1 VTLEAKDLVLETRL
15 RGVSAKLTPGSI
27 TAICGPNGAGKSTLL
42 ECLAGL
48 LAPTSGS
55 TALDGQDVYDMSP
68 KQRARRIGYLPQHP
82 EIAWDVPVRSLIEL
96 GRFPHGDRKGEPVN
110 AAIHALDLDAFQ
122 TRRAQSLSGGET
134 ARVLLARVLAGEP
147 DWILADEPL
156 AALDLAHQLTLI
168 GHLRR
173 VAEAG
178 AGVVIVLHD
187 LAMAQNH
194 ADHVLLLDRGRI
206 AQDGPPEHALSEQ
219 AIGAVFGVSCEW
231 IGKPGRWALSTCPTD
246 GSQV

>member
-1 VTLEAKDLVLETRL
+1 MTLEAKGLTLGTRL
-15 RGVSAKLTPGSI
+15 DGVSAKLTPGSI
-27 TAICGPNGAGKSTLL
+27 TAICGPNGAGKSSLL

-48 LAPTSGS
+48 LSPTSG
-55 TALDGQDVYDMSP
+55 TAALDGQDVLDLTP
-68 KQRARRIGYLPQHP
+68 RHRAHRIGYLPQQP
-82 EIAWDVPVRSLIEL
+82 EIAWDVPVRNLIEL
-96 GRFPHGDRKGEPVN
+96 GRFPHGDRKQEPVD
-110 AAIHALDLDAFQ
+110 AAIRALDLNAFQ

-156 AALDLAHQLTLI
+156 AALDLSHQLILI

-173 VAEAG
+173 VANAG

-187 LAMAQNH
+187 LAMARNH

-206 AQDGPPEHALSEQ
+206 AQNGPPEAALSEE

-231 IGKPGRWALSTCPTD
+231 IGEPGRWALSTFPN
-246 GSQV
+246 